1 MRGGLLVVLV
11 AGAFIA
17 GCSGGPGGLGGGA
30 EGPVEEARALIE
42 QGDYDGALARLGS
55 GEDPESLYLFG
66 RAWAGKAAAA
76 GAGGPGA
83 GLGPEELRAL
93 DFLERAIA
101 ARPDH
106 AGAHLAVAEL
116 LAPHVPAPGT
126 SDAGASAPDAAPGP
140 VVTADRV
147 LGEYGAAVQAD
158 PADKE
163 SVEALIRFAI
173 RMERPRDA
181 EAGFQELTKRDRE
194 NPDLLVRFGDFL
206 VGPGGDSEAA
216 LGVYAQAVMWRPD
229 DSETRLK
236 MADIH
241 IAAAQSHLN
250 EREFVAAE
258 RRLREARKNV
268 VDPGSP
274 QASELRR
281 VERELA
287 DVSGRR

>member
-1 MRGGLLVVLV
+1 MV
-11 AGAFIA
+11 AVAFIA
-17 GCSGGPGGLGGGA
+17 GCNGGPGGLGGGA
-30 EGPVEEARALIE
+30 GGPIEEARALIE
-42 QGDYDGALARLGS
+42 QGDYDGALARLVS

-66 RAWAGKAAAA
+66 RAWAGKAAA
-76 GAGGPGA
+76 GTGGPGA

-116 LAPHVPAPGT
+116 LAPHVPSPGT
-126 SDAGASAPDAAPGP
+126 SDAGAPAPDAASGL

-158 PADKE
+158 PGDKE

-181 EAGFQELTKRDRE
+181 ETGFQELTKRDRE

-206 VGPGGDSEAA
+206 VGPGGDSKAA
-216 LGVYAQAVMWRPD
+216 LGVYAQALMWRPD

-241 IAAAQSHLN
+241 IAAAQHHVG

-258 RRLREARKNV
+258 RRLREARKHV

-281 VERELA
+281 VQRELA

>member
-1 MRGGLLVVLV
+1 MRGVLVVVLV
-11 AGAFIA
+11 AIALIA

-30 EGPVEEARALIE
+30 GGPVEEARALIE

-55 GEDPESLYLFG
+55 GEDPESLYLLG
-66 RAWAGKAAAA
+66 RAWAGKAAA
-76 GAGGPGA
+76 GARGPGA
-83 GLGPEELRAL
+83 GLGPEEMRAL

-106 AGAHLAVAEL
+106 AGAHLPVAGL
-116 LAPHVPAPGT
+116 LAPHVPSPGT
-126 SDAGASAPDAAPGP
+126 SAGGASAPDAAPGP

-181 EAGFQELTKRDRE
+181 EAGFQELTRRDRE

-216 LGVYAQAVMWRPD
+216 LGVYAQALMWRPD
-229 DSETRLK
+229 DSETHLK

-241 IAAAQSHLN
+241 IAAAQRHLG
-250 EREFVAAE
+250 EHEFVAAE

-274 QASELRR
+274 QAGELRR

>member
-1 MRGGLLVVLV
+1 MRGGLVVLV
-11 AGAFIA
+11 AIAFTA
-17 GCSGGPGGLGGGA
+17 GCDGGPDGFGGGA
-30 EGPVEEARALIE
+30 GGPVDEARALIE

-66 RAWAGKAAAA
+66 RAWAGKAA

-106 AGAHLAVAEL
+106 AGAHLAVADL
-116 LAPHVPAPGT
+116 LAPHVPSPGASGAALDT
-126 SDAGASAPDAAPGP
+126 ASAPVAT
-140 VVTADRV
+140 VDRV
-147 LGEYGAAVQAD
+147 LGAYGAAVQAD
-158 PADKE
+158 PADRE

-181 EAGFQELTKRDRE
+181 EAGYQELTKRDRE
-194 NPDLLVRFGDFL
+194 NPDVLVRFGDFL
-206 VGPGGDSEAA
+206 VGPGGDPEAA
-216 LGVYAQAVMWRPD
+216 LGVYAQALIWRPD
-229 DSETRLK
+229 DTETRLK

-241 IAAAQSHLN
+241 IVAAQHHVD

-258 RRLREARKNV
+258 RRLREARKRV